1 MRHSRS
7 CAFASHHS
15 PSSPSPLSPYR
26 TASCPVTG
34 CCIFVVTV
42 VHRAVGRGEVSVRV
56 RCGCRSRGA
65 FFFCMDVVIRS
76 LVGEGAGLT
85 VDAVLELLDAC
96 ALVAA
101 ADAEGGEL
109 ARDLFATL
117 DVDEAG
123 VLSPPVVLE
132 LLHAVRS
139 VAGGGGGAGN
149 AQGEDEDADEEAAA
163 SAALCAT
170 YINRLRYDASRA
182 RDGGTRPSATRSVQ
196 CQTETVP
203 ETVPTLSA
211 PGGFAP
217 SSSSG
222 GGGGGGQGT
231 PGSSCP
237 LLPAGTPASLLP
249 ALTDPASRPASQK
262 RYSLVTAFT
271 PELASMLCAPGE
283 GAVPPP
289 PPPPP
294 PLAADRQLQEHALY
308 AFTVVNRGR
317 VRFADLSGTD
327 LLPEPLLQ
335 KLRAAEV
342 VWRRWRLCRD
352 AVRAACRLVR
362 GGRRYAARADALHA
376 SDDDDDDGSGCKGEE
391 KHRRP
396 ARVRGRRGQSEP
408 RPPRG
413 ITYVPDLEL
422 RRAVEGFLSAA
433 TEELERGS
441 ARGRGRGGGDG
452 GGGSTLR
459 VTPALARHLTGL
471 AAKLRYPQHPG
482 AEVGASSP
490 ARGEGAHVAGTPRH
504 CQRRADVR
512 AYGAVADGATD
523 CTEAIQRALLA
534 AAPSHSPLY
543 FPKGHYVFEGSC

>member
-1 MRHSRS
+1 
-7 CAFASHHS
+7 
-15 PSSPSPLSPYR
+15 
-26 TASCPVTG
+26 
-34 CCIFVVTV
+34 
-42 VHRAVGRGEVSVRV
+42 
-56 RCGCRSRGA
+56 
-65 FFFCMDVVIRS
+65 MDVIIRS

-85 VDAVLELLDAC
+85 LEAVLQLLDAC

-101 ADAEGGEL
+101 ADAEGTEL

-117 DVDEAG
+117 DVDDAG

-139 VAGGGGGAGN
+139 VAGSGGGDTEEA
-149 AQGEDEDADEEAAA
+149 DEDAA

-170 YINRLRYDASRA
+170 YINRLRYNASRA
-182 RDGGTRPSATRSVQ
+182 DDGTRPSARPTTRTVQ
-196 CQTETVP
+196 CQTEATP
-203 ETVPTLSA
+203 EATPA
-211 PGGFAP
+211 ARGGCAP
-217 SSSSG
+217 SSSSSFG
-222 GGGGGGQGT
+222 GGGGGGGGEQVT
-231 PGSSCP
+231 PCSSCP

-249 ALTDPASRPASQK
+249 ALADPASRPASQK

-271 PELASMLCAPGE
+271 PELAGMLCEPGVG
-283 GAVPPP
+283 GAPPP
-289 PPPPP
+289 PPPATAAA
-294 PLAADRQLQEHALY
+294 AADRQLQEQALY
-308 AFTVVNRGR
+308 TFTVVNRGR

-327 LLPEPLLQ
+327 LLPEPLLE

-352 AVRAACRLVR
+352 AVRAACRLAR

-376 SDDDDDDGSGCKGEE
+376 SDDGEGEGEE
-391 KHRRP
+391 ERRRR
-396 ARVRGRRGQSEP
+396 ARVGGRQQSEHRP
-408 RPPRG
+408 PPRG

-433 TEELERGS
+433 TEELEQNS
-441 ARGRGRGGGDG
+441 ARVRRGGGG
-452 GGGSTLR
+452 GGVGVGGSGSGAGGTLR

-482 AEVGASSP
+482 AEVGAPSP
-490 ARGEGAHVAGTPRH
+490 AEGERPHVAGTPRH

-512 AYGAVADGATD
+512 AFGAVADGATD

-534 AAPSHSPLY
+534 ASPSHSPLY